1 MSSGSTE
8 QSPQDEPASEKRA
21 SGASENDAEGLARAT
36 ECPSCGTTF
45 ASDYCP
51 SCGQA
56 ADPSVSATAVIGGF
70 FRELV
75 DVENGFWPTLVRLT
89 LHPGKTLRRYLD
101 GARGSLVSPGRYLLA
116 SVIIS
121 FSASWILLRTG
132 ALQVPTPPSSSDS
145 SEVPARALGIF
156 AEIAQQSLQSQWI
169 QIGLT
174 LVAVGLFASV
184 LRRLLGEELTTWGR
198 ALAGSAFLIGHAT
211 VLGTAVLLASVPLL
225 FLLKGEP
232 VAVVTQSAVSLLV
245 TTVYVGTA
253 LHSFRPAWKNTAKA
267 TLGILWVQVETVGTL
282 TVVAAGYA
290 FWKIVSSGTLS
301 FSGAVLLGTVGALYA
316 LPLLVHAGVEAYY
329 RLQ

>member
-75 DVENGFWPTLVRLT
+75 DVENGFWPTLIRLT
-89 LHPGKTLRRYLD
+89 FHPGKTLRRYLD

-132 ALQVPTPPSSSDS
+132 PSRCLLRHPPRTPRRCRHGHLGSLQRSPSSLCNPSGFKS
-145 SEVPARALGIF
+145 GSPWLP
-156 AEIAQQSLQSQWI
+156 
-169 QIGLT
+169 
-174 LVAVGLFASV
+174 
-184 LRRLLGEELTTWGR
+184 WG
-198 ALAGSAFLIGHAT
+198 
-211 VLGTAVLLASVPLL
+211 
-225 FLLKGEP
+225 
-232 VAVVTQSAVSLLV
+232 SLL
-245 TTVYVGTA
+245 
-253 LHSFRPAWKNTAKA
+253 
-267 TLGILWVQVETVGTL
+267 
-282 TVVAAGYA
+282 
-290 FWKIVSSGTLS
+290 
-301 FSGAVLLGTVGALYA
+301 
-316 LPLLVHAGVEAYY
+316 
-329 RLQ
+329 